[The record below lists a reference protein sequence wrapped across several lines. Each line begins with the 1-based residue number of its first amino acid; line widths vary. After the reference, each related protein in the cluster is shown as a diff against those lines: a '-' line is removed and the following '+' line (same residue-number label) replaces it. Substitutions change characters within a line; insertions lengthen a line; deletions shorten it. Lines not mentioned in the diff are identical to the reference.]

1 MAENEQP
8 YSELKGGTAR
18 FKITG
23 RVKIDED
30 SLPGAQQKEGST
42 WRHVNSSFRVQT
54 DEGNSIYVRIW
65 GGYKTDN
72 PILYKFSADRS
83 EGMIKV
89 KWDSRK
95 EPSVLEK
102 VSNASLLRATLEKD
116 ESGKRIT
123 KEFLSEIDFEEYL
136 QEHLHDNQLVTLT
149 GDVEYS
155 EYQGEVQRRFN
166 LRNIYMAEPYE
177 KDGET
182 IEPQQESLLYQTY
195 IVDSDSVSRRANKEL
210 EDNGE
215 TTINAF
221 VPQYVS
227 SANIGGKYR
236 ELKKTVPYPQ
246 GLVIRVK
253 KKSDGTDDLELKQ
266 KLVEKVFGVSRG
278 TVREVTTSN
287 KIIEGYNESTVDN
300 LEDVMSPEL
309 RELVE
314 LGIMTEE
321 EIKEQ
326 TSIRGNKISEIEY
339 KGVSTRKNPDTG
351 EVRPAIFD
359 DKYTEEAL
367 VSPIAK
373 LEDEVLDGGYE
384 DSYDDDDTVSEDD
397 LEAFFG

>member
-83 EGMIKV
+83 EGMIQV

-95 EPSVLEK
+95 ESSVLEK
-102 VSNASLLRATLEKD
+102 VSNASLLRASLEKD
-116 ESGKRIT
+116 ETGKRIT

-136 QEHLHDNQLVTLT
+136 QEHLHDGQLVTLT
-149 GDVEYS
+149 GEVEYS

-166 LRNIYMAEPYE
+166 LRNIYMAESYE

-182 IEPQQESLLYQTY
+182 VEPTQESLLYQTY
-195 IVDSDSVSRRANKEL
+195 ILDNDSVSRRANKEL
-210 EDNGE
+210 DDNGQ
-215 TTINAF
+215 TVINAF

-227 SANIGGKYR
+227 SVRINGKYR
-236 ELKKTVPYPQ
+236 ELKKTVPYAQ
-246 GLVIRVK
+246 GLVVRVN
-253 KKSDGTDDLELKQ
+253 KKSDGTDDLELKK
-266 KLVEKVFGVSRG
+266 KLVEKVFNVPRG
-278 TVREVTTSN
+278 TVREVTTIN

-339 KGVSTRKNPDTG
+339 KGVRTHKNPDTG

-367 VSPIAK
+367 VNPIAQM
-373 LEDEVLDGGYE
+373 EDEELDDDY
-384 DSYDDDDTVSEDD
+384 DDNYDDDDIVTADE
-397 LEAFFG
+397 LEEFFG